1 MRYTRRMTLTATALG
16 VLGATAVAWGVNEPP
31 AGERPPWFGHGRHA
45 RGGPLAH
52 MARRLELSDAQ
63 QAQIRAIFEASREQ
77 AEQIRS
83 RLDSMREQLGEM
95 VRSGD
100 FYEDQARVIAESHAQ
115 DFAALAVLGARTMS
129 QVYAVLT
136 PEQRAKADELLERRR
151 GFGPPRGLG
160 WFGN

>member
-16 VLGATAVAWGVNEPP
+16 VLGATALAWGVNEPP
-31 AGERPPWFGHGRHA
+31 AGEHPPWLGHGRHA
-45 RGGPLAH
+45 HGGRLAH
-52 MARRLELSDAQ
+52 MARQLELSEAQ

-83 RLDSMREQLGEM
+83 RLESMRDQLGGM

-100 FYEDQARVIAESHAQ
+100 FYEDQARVLAESHAQ
-115 DFAALAVLGARTMS
+115 DFVELTVLGLRTMS

-136 PEQRAKADELLERRR
+136 PEQRARADELLERRR
-151 GFGPPRGLG
+151 GFGPPRGFG
-160 WFGN
+160 WFGD